1 MNPRELLSFI
11 FAAALVVAAV
21 FFTVVGIHQSPAL
34 TSVPLT
40 FIEVVKTGLGL
51 FGGFLIKLIYDAIK
65 GRDRLKT
72 AQALVAEELRQALA
86 TCDDKI
92 GEWKARIANLGMME
106 LVGLDRSG
114 KTHRLSLYPT
124 IATMAFESM
133 ASELTKLKQGKRG
146 PIFDAYYYILRR
158 RDNSERDLPSEQ
170 IRPHG
175 QDAIVEISKIRG
187 LIQNAIDALE

>member
-1 MNPRELLSFI
+1 MNPRELLSFV

-21 FFTVVGIHQSPAL
+21 LFTVAGIQQSPAFV
-34 TSVPLT
+34 SVPST
-40 FIEVVKTGLGL
+40 FIDVVKTGLGL

-92 GEWKARIANLGMME
+92 DEWKARIANVNILQ
-106 LVGLDRSG
+106 LVGFDRDP
-114 KTHRLSLYPT
+114 KTQRLSLYPT
-124 IATMAFESM
+124 IATMAFESV
-133 ASELTKLKQGKRG
+133 ASELTGLRQGKRG

-158 RDNSERDLPSEQ
+158 KDNSERDLSADQ
-170 IRPHG
+170 ILSHG
-175 QDAIVEISKIRG
+175 NDAIVEISKIRG
-187 LIQNAIDALE
+187 LIQSAIDALE